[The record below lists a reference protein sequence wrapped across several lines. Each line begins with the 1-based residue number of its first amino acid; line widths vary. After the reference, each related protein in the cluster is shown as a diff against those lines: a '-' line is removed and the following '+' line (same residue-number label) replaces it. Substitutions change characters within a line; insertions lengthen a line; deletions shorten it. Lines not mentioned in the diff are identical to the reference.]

1 LLRFDGVNAQVLG
14 ISVDSIPCLKAWADS
29 LGKISYP
36 LLSDFYPHGQVAQ
49 TYGVLRPDGTSERA
63 IFIIDKNCTICYV
76 DVHDI
81 DDLPDNEVLFRE
93 LARVEGVPVP
103 PPVSATEKDSP
114 KPVEKSETGP
124 APQVLPSG
132 EQPKVVMY
140 CTAWCPACRRARA
153 YLKMHKIEFEEIDI
167 TSDRVAAARVRE
179 WANGNETTPTF
190 DIGGTILVNFNI
202 TRLNELLGIKE

>member
-1 LLRFDGVNAQVLG
+1 
-14 ISVDSIPCLKAWADS
+14 LKAWADS

-63 IFIIDKNCTICYV
+63 IFIVDKNCTIRYV

-81 DDLPDNEVLFRE
+81 DEQPDNEVLFRE

-103 PPVSATEKDSP
+103 PPVSMEIGDPTNPSGKIESAP
-114 KPVEKSETGP
+114 KPAVFSP
-124 APQVLPSG
+124 G
-132 EQPKVVMY
+132 EQPKVIMY

-153 YLKMHKIEFEEIDI
+153 YLKMHDIEFEEIDI
-167 TSDRVAAARVRE
+167 TRDRAAASRVRE

-202 TRLNELLGIKE
+202 TRLNEVLGIQE

>member
-1 LLRFDGVNAQVLG
+1 MF
-14 ISVDSIPCLKAWADS
+14 
-29 LGKISYP
+29 
-36 LLSDFYPHGQVAQ
+36 
-49 TYGVLRPDGTSERA
+49 RPDGTSERA
-63 IFIIDKNCTICYV
+63 IFIVDKNCTVRYV

-81 DDLPDNEVLFRE
+81 DDQPDNEVLFRE

-103 PPVSATEKDSP
+103 PPVSLEDDSSFGSDKNIKAAAEHRAFP
-114 KPVEKSETGP
+114 P
-124 APQVLPSG
+124 G

-153 YLKMHKIEFEEIDI
+153 YLKMHDIEFEEIDI
-167 TSDRVAAARVRE
+167 TRDRVAASRVRE

-202 TRLNELLGIKE
+202 TRLNEVLGIQE

>member
-1 LLRFDGVNAQVLG
+1 
-14 ISVDSIPCLKAWADS
+14 LKAWADS

-63 IFIIDKNCTICYV
+63 LFIVDKNCTIRYV

-103 PPVSATEKDSP
+103 PSLTEDDGGSARPVK
-114 KPVEKSETGP
+114 KSES
-124 APQVLPSG
+124 APTAEAFPSG

-153 YLKMHKIEFEEIDI
+153 YLKMHDIEFEEIDI
-167 TSDRVAAARVRE
+167 TRDRVAASRVRE
-179 WANGNETTPTF
+179 WANGSETTPTF

-202 TRLNELLGIKE
+202 TRLNEILGIQE